1 MAGMF
6 LVWPIAGEMCS
17 VAEGRGSTWKRGV
30 QKPGWPERY
39 SNCFS
44 EHPGLWVLTSES
56 LVQLVCRQYNFLTYC
71 LTESCSSLVDGITG
85 CVRDSSL
92 QGQRII
98 CRFLSVTLA
107 GKGQMMETSVASQN
121 RNICQACALIHIPAQ
136 GSHALAFRRPM
147 LALDFNHPPVIK
159 VEPIP
164 VPLSVPPTCH
174 MFINKTKWLCVTQRA
189 LQVGV

>member
-1 MAGMF
+1 M
-6 LVWPIAGEMCS
+6 
-17 VAEGRGSTWKRGV
+17 
-30 QKPGWPERY
+30 
-39 SNCFS
+39 
-44 EHPGLWVLTSES
+44 
-56 LVQLVCRQYNFLTYC
+56 
-71 LTESCSSLVDGITG
+71 DGITG

-164 VPLSVPPTCH
+164 IPLSVPPTCH
-174 MFINKTKWLCVTQRA
+174 MFINKTKWLCDPEGTTSGGLDHCSAILSGFKNNELCFDSQLQREH
-189 LQVGV
+189 

>member
-1 MAGMF
+1 MQKVEGPHGSVGCKNQADRSDRA
-6 LVWPIAGEMCS
+6 IAFQS
-17 VAEGRGSTWKRGV
+17 IQGSGYLLQT
-30 QKPGWPERY
+30 
-39 SNCFS
+39 
-44 EHPGLWVLTSES
+44 
-56 LVQLVCRQYNFLTYC
+56 LVQLVFRQYNFLTYC

-85 CVRDSSL
+85 CVWDSRL
-92 QGQRII
+92 EGQRII

-107 GKGQMMETSVASQN
+107 VKGQMMETSMASQN

-164 VPLSVPPTCH
+164 VPLSVPLLV